1 MSEARLLI
9 IPGLRDSGP
18 GHWQT
23 WLQRRHRGALRVC
36 QDDWDTPDL
45 PRWAQR
51 VDDTLR
57 QAGGGRWIAVAHSFG
72 CLALARHLAL
82 RPDAPIAAV
91 LMVAPAE
98 PDKFGVAHLLPRQAL
113 GVTGLL
119 VASDTDPWMQAGN
132 AIAWAERWGLRT
144 FNLGDAGHINAE
156 SGFGPWPPAQ
166 RWVHTMAQRLARRE
180 HAPDG
185 RAAWAAAP
193 RLAT

>member
-1 MSEARLLI
+1 MSAPRLLI
-9 IPGLRDSGP
+9 VPGLRDSGP

-57 QAGGGRWIAVAHSFG
+57 QAGGARCIAVAHSFG
-72 CLALARHLAL
+72 CLALARCLAL

-91 LMVAPAE
+91 FMAAPAE
-98 PDKFGVAHLLPRQAL
+98 PDKFGVAPLLPRRPL
-113 GVTGLL
+113 GVPGLL
-119 VASDTDPWMQAGN
+119 VASDTDPWMQADSALG
-132 AIAWAERWGLRT
+132 WAGRWGMETL
-144 FNLGDAGHINAE
+144 NLGDAGHINAE
-156 SGFGPWPPAQ
+156 SGFGPWPLAQ
-166 RWVHTMAQRLARRE
+166 RWVEAMAQRLAHRE
-180 HAPDG
+180 HAAPV
-185 RAAWAAAP
+185 RPAPAPAP